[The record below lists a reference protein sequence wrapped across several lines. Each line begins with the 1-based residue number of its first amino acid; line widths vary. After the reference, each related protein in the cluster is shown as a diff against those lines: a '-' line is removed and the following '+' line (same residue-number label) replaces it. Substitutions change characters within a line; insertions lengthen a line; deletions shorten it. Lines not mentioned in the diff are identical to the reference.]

1 MSSQIELTAQLIEL
15 QADHVSSEEVMKRL
29 FEKLHSHQY
38 VKESF
43 LGAVVEREK
52 VYPTGLPLAK
62 TGVAIPHTDSEHVLK
77 PAIAVSVLK
86 KPVVFRMM
94 GSPEIEIDVEMV
106 LMLAISDPQ
115 KQISMLQRLM
125 NVFQDEMAM
134 EIIKKASTEEEIVQL
149 LNNHLQLM
157 KIS

>member
-29 FEKLHSHQY
+29 FEKLHSQQY